1 MFKYLMDMKYRI
13 ANTLTVKSAVSRF
26 KNNQRIGF
34 VSTFFGVLFLMLL
47 LFSCS
52 SGGDEAAADAQDSTA
67 ADIVL
72 SRQQFDGANME
83 LATFKDTTFHQ
94 FIKANGFVD
103 VPAKN
108 RMVLGS
114 YYGGKVSEI
123 QVITGQRVNKG
134 DLLYVIDNP
143 EFLDMQQAYLETASQ
158 LRNLTSLYER
168 QKTLVGENVASQKD
182 FLQAEADYKTASAK
196 LSALGQKLKLMQI
209 DPEKLTAESLSSQL
223 KIRAPMSASVSRIM
237 VTRGQWLTPETE
249 AMELINGDIL
259 WARLNVYE
267 SDLPLLKTGQTVQ
280 LRLVESASE
289 SYEGVIESIGRTID
303 KEKRSS
309 EVIIPIKRGNTGIL
323 IPGMYLSGNI
333 AVSNYDVRCLPE
345 DAVVEVDGIYYG
357 LLLVNED
364 PDGYH
369 FEKVELFPGQTMFG
383 LTELKRTGQLP
394 KNARFL
400 TKGAFQLVQEEG

>member
-1 MFKYLMDMKYRI
+1 MKYRI
-13 ANTLTVKSAVSRF
+13 LNTLTVKNAVSRY
-26 KNNQRIGF
+26 KTNRWTGF
-34 VSTFFGVLFLMLL
+34 VPSFFTALFSLLL

-52 SGGDEAAADAQDSTA
+52 SGGEQAAVDAQDSTTG
-67 ADIVL
+67 DIVL
-72 SRQQFDGANME
+72 SKQQFDGANMK
-83 LATFKDTTFHQ
+83 LATFKDTTFHH

-134 DLLYVIDNP
+134 EILYVIDNP
-143 EFLDMQQAYLETASQ
+143 EFLDMQQAYLETASL
-158 LRNLTSLYER
+158 LRNLSSLYER

-182 FLQAEADYKTASAK
+182 FLQSEADYKMAAAK

-209 DPEKLTAESLSSQL
+209 NPETLTAESLSAQL
-223 KIRAPMSASVSRIM
+223 QVRAPMAASVSRIL
-237 VTRGQWLTPETE
+237 VTRGQWITAETE

-267 SDLPLLKTGQTVQ
+267 RDLPLLKTGQAVQ

-289 SYEGVIESIGRTID
+289 SYEGVVESIGRTID

-309 EVIIPIKRGNTGIL
+309 EVIIPIKRGNTGVL
-323 IPGMYLSGNI
+323 IPGMYLTGSI
-333 AVSNYDVRCLPE
+333 AVSDYDVRCLPE
-345 DAVVEVDGIYYG
+345 DAVVEVDGVYYG
-357 LLLVNED
+357 LMLINEGSD
-364 PDGYH
+364 VYN
-369 FEKVELFPGQTMFG
+369 FEKVELFPGQTMYG

-400 TKGAFQLVQEEG
+400 AKGAFQLVQEEG